1 MEFTTTSPQAVISN
15 AQITTHDLDL
25 QDRHISIEV
34 CPNLKR
40 LWSGYRSRFGD
51 GMRAIHIDDVHML
64 ARFAAQNDDAACF
77 DVLTQAHIADKY
89 RKKFLRTHPRFG
101 MGSISSTL
109 CHMSAPLAGLTW
121 ISEPETLAAFER
133 ALGVIARFKSELHH
147 MNTQRR
153 DL

>member
-1 MEFTTTSPQAVISN
+1 
-15 AQITTHDLDL
+15 
-25 QDRHISIEV
+25 
-34 CPNLKR
+34 
-40 LWSGYRSRFGD
+40 
-51 GMRAIHIDDVHML
+51 
-64 ARFAAQNDDAACF
+64 
-77 DVLTQAHIADKY
+77 
-89 RKKFLRTHPRFG
+89 

-109 CHMSAPLAGLTW
+109 FDISAPLAGLTW

>member
-1 MEFTTTSPQAVISN
+1 
-15 AQITTHDLDL
+15 
-25 QDRHISIEV
+25 
-34 CPNLKR
+34 
-40 LWSGYRSRFGD
+40 
-51 GMRAIHIDDVHML
+51 MRAIHIDDVHML
-64 ARFAAQNDDAACF
+64 ARFAAQNDEAACL
-77 DVLTQAHIADKY
+77 DVLSQAHIADKY
-89 RKKFLRTHPRFG
+89 RKKFLRAHPRYG

-109 CHMSAPLAGLTW
+109 FHISAHLAGLTW

>member
-1 MEFTTTSPQAVISN
+1 M
-15 AQITTHDLDL
+15 
-25 QDRHISIEV
+25 
-34 CPNLKR
+34 K
-40 LWSGYRSRFGD
+40 
-51 GMRAIHIDDVHML
+51 AIHIDDVHML
-64 ARFAAQNDDAACF
+64 ARFAAQNYEEACF
-77 DVLTQAHIADKY
+77 DVPKQAHIADKY
-89 RKKFLRTHPRFG
+89 RKKFLRAHPRFG

-109 CHMSAPLAGLTW
+109 CHMSEPLAGLTW

>member
-1 MEFTTTSPQAVISN
+1 
-15 AQITTHDLDL
+15 
-25 QDRHISIEV
+25 
-34 CPNLKR
+34 
-40 LWSGYRSRFGD
+40 
-51 GMRAIHIDDVHML
+51 MRAIHRDDVHML
-64 ARFAAQNDDAACF
+64 ACFAAQNDASACF
-77 DVLTQAHIADKY
+77 DVLTQAHSADKY

-109 CHMSAPLAGLTW
+109 FHISAPLAGLTW

-133 ALGVIARFKSELHH
+133 ALGVIVRLKSEFHL

>member
-1 MEFTTTSPQAVISN
+1 
-15 AQITTHDLDL
+15 
-25 QDRHISIEV
+25 
-34 CPNLKR
+34 
-40 LWSGYRSRFGD
+40 
-51 GMRAIHIDDVHML
+51 MRAMHIDDVHML
-64 ARFAAQNDDAACF
+64 ARFAARNDEDACF
-77 DVLTQAHIADKY
+77 DILTQAHCTDKY
-89 RKKFLRTHPRFG
+89 RKNFFRAHPRFG

-109 CHMSAPLAGLTW
+109 CHPLAPLARLTW